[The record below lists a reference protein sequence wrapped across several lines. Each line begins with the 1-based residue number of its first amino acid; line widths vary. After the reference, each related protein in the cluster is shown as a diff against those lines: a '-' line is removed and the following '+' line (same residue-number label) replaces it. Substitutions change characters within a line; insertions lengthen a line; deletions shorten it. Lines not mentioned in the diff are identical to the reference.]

1 MKNYEQ
7 IIATLLA
14 KIAELEKDVQQQAA
28 RIAELEKRLN
38 KNSSNSSK
46 PPSSDGLCKPPRTT
60 SLRENGKH
68 TSGGQKGHKGE
79 TLKQIESPDIIK
91 KHAVLACPD
100 CRCSLITSPVIGIM
114 KRQVFD
120 IPPPKIEVTE
130 HQAEVKYCEC
140 CNKTITAAFPAGVR
154 APVQYGEVIRSWSLY
169 YQYQHFVPEDRLQQ
183 LFSDL
188 YGIQLATATLT
199 SYNRV
204 AFDALASF
212 EESVLS
218 AVKTAAVKN
227 LDETGFRVAGKT
239 QWLHVASTKTATYY
253 HVSQKRK
260 SLLDGLS
267 GTVVHWKSY
276 FNLEG
281 VEHALCNQHHLREL
295 KAITEHDKEPWAQAM
310 TRLLRVALRCRHF
323 HEDHAI
329 PIARIKRLIILYDKI
344 IQDGLA
350 YHETLTP
357 LSCKGKQGLQ
367 PRRTG
372 HNLLLRLFHY
382 KQDVLRFLHDSAVP
396 FTNNDAE
403 RDLRMMKCKQKISG
417 GFRSSQG
424 AEQFARIRGF
434 ISTIRKQGLS
444 IISSSSLFFL
454 VLFLSYQES
463 EITKQSNRARNGT
476 CIRNHTF
483 TFWPINTIMF
493 YILVLPVI

>member
-1 MKNYEQ
+1 MKDYEQ
-7 IIATLLA
+7 TITTLLA
-14 KIAELEKDVQQQAA
+14 KIAELEKVVQEQAA

-46 PPSSDGLCKPPRTT
+46 PPSSDGLGKSPRTT
-60 SLRENGKH
+60 SLRENGKNN
-68 TSGGQKGHKGE
+68 SGGQTGHKGE
-79 TLKQIESPDIIK
+79 TLKQIALPDIVK
-91 KHAVLACPD
+91 QHVLITCPD
-100 CRCSLITSPVIGIM
+100 CDCSLLSTPVIGVVR
-114 KRQVFD
+114 RQVFD

-130 HQAEVKYCEC
+130 HQAEVKYCKC
-140 CNKTITAAFPAGVR
+140 CNKTITAAFPASVL
-154 APVQYGEVIRSWSLY
+154 APVQYGEVIRSWSVY
-169 YQYQHFVPEDRLQQ
+169 YQYQHFIPEDRLQQ

-199 SYNRV
+199 GYNRT

-218 AVKTAAVKN
+218 SVKTAAVKN
-227 LDETGFRVAGKT
+227 LDETGFRVGGKT

-253 HVSQKRK
+253 HVSPKRK

-267 GTVVHWKSY
+267 GTVIHDHWKSY
-276 FNLEG
+276 YNLEG

-295 KAITEHDKEPWAQAM
+295 KAIIDYDKEPWAQAM
-310 TRLLRVALRCRHF
+310 SRLLRVALRCRHF
-323 HEDHAI
+323 HEHDVI
-329 PIARIKRLIILYDKI
+329 PANRVERLTNIYNKI
-344 IQDGLA
+344 IRDGLA
-350 YHETLTP
+350 YHETLPP
-357 LSCKGKQGLQ
+357 LPCKGKQGRQ

-382 KQDVLRFLHDSAVP
+382 KQDVLRFLYDPAVP

-417 GFRSSQG
+417 GFRTAQG

-444 IISSSSLFFL
+444 IISSIQSIFSGTIP
-454 VLFLSYQES
+454 VLSG
-463 EITKQSNRARNGT
+463 I
-476 CIRNHTF
+476 
-483 TFWPINTIMF
+483 
-493 YILVLPVI
+493 

>member
-1 MKNYEQ
+1 MKDYEQ
-7 IIATLLA
+7 IIPTLLA
-14 KIAELEKDVQQQAA
+14 KIAELEKIVQQQAG

-46 PPSSDGLCKPPRTT
+46 PPSSDGLGKPPRTT
-60 SLRENGKH
+60 SLRENGKRN
-68 TSGGQKGHKGE
+68 SGGQKGHKGE
-79 TLKQIESPDIIK
+79 TLKQIESPDIVK
-91 KHAVLACPD
+91 KHILLTCPD
-100 CRCSLITSPVIGIM
+100 CRCSLISSPVIGMM

-140 CNKTITAAFPAGVR
+140 CNKTITAAFPAGVL
-154 APVQYGEVIRSWSLY
+154 AHVQYGEVIRSWSVY
-169 YQYQHFVPEDRLQQ
+169 YQYQHFIPEDRLKQ

-188 YGIQLATATLT
+188 HGIQLATATLT
-199 SYNRV
+199 NYNRL

-218 AVKTAAVKN
+218 EVKTAAVKN

-253 HVSQKRK
+253 HVSPKRK
-260 SLLDGLS
+260 SLLDGLA
-267 GTVVHWKSY
+267 GTVIHDHWKSY
-276 FNLEG
+276 YNLNG

-310 TRLLRVALRCRHF
+310 TRLLCVALRCRHF
-323 HEDHAI
+323 YENDDI
-329 PIARIKRLIILYDKI
+329 PIARIKRLTNIYDKI
-344 IQDGLA
+344 IRDGLV
-350 YHETLTP
+350 YHEVLTP
-357 LSCKGKQGLQ
+357 LPCKGKQGRQ

-372 HNLLLRLFHY
+372 HNLLLRLLHY

-434 ISTIRKQGLS
+434 ISTVRKRGLDV
-444 IISSSSLFFL
+444 ISSIQSIFSGTIP
-454 VLFLSYQES
+454 VLSG
-463 EITKQSNRARNGT
+463 I
-476 CIRNHTF
+476 
-483 TFWPINTIMF
+483 
-493 YILVLPVI
+493 

>member
-7 IIATLLA
+7 IISTLLA
-14 KIAELEKDVQQQAA
+14 KITELEKVIQQQAA

-46 PPSSDGLCKPPRTT
+46 PPSSDGLGKPPRTT

-68 TSGGQKGHKGE
+68 NSGGQKGHKGK

-91 KHAVLACPD
+91 KHAVLTCPD
-100 CRCSLITSPVIGIM
+100 CHSSLTSSPVIGIM

-130 HQAEVKYCEC
+130 HQAEVKYCAC
-140 CNKTITAAFPAGVR
+140 CDTTITAEFPAGVL
-154 APVQYGEVIRSWSLY
+154 APVQYGEMIRSWSVY
-169 YQYQHFVPEDRLQQ
+169 YQHQHFIPEDRLQQ

-188 YGIQLATATLT
+188 YGVQLATATLT
-199 SYNRV
+199 NYNRV

-218 AVKTAAVKN
+218 EVKTAAVKN

-239 QWLHVASTKTATYY
+239 QWLHVASTKSATYY
-253 HVSQKRK
+253 HVSPKRK

-267 GTVVHWKSY
+267 GTVIHDHWKSY
-276 FNLEG
+276 YNLEG

-295 KAITEHDKEPWAQAM
+295 KAITEHEKEPWAEAM

-323 HEDHAI
+323 HEHHSI
-329 PIARIKRLIILYDKI
+329 PVARIKRLTNIYDKI
-344 IQDGLA
+344 IRDGLS
-350 YHETLTP
+350 YHEILTP
-357 LSCKGKQGLQ
+357 LPCKGKQGRQ

-382 KQDVLRFLHDSAVP
+382 KQDVLRFLHDPAVP

-424 AEQFARIRGF
+424 AEQFARLRGF
-434 ISTIRKQGLS
+434 ISTVRKQGLS
-444 IISSSSLFFL
+444 IISS
-454 VLFLSYQES
+454 
-463 EITKQSNRARNGT
+463 IQSIFSGT
-476 CIRNHTF
+476 IPEF
-483 TFWPINTIMF
+483 SGI
-493 YILVLPVI
+493 